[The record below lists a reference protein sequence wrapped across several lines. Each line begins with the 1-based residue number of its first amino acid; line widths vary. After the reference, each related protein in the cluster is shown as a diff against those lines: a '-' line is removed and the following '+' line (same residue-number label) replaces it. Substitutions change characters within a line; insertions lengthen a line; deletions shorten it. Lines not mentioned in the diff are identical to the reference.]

1 VVLFGGAYWDPMLRW
16 IDGTLLAQRLISPE
30 DLRLLT
36 VTDDPAEA
44 VQGVVDRYRRES
56 AHES

>member
-1 VVLFGGAYWDPMLRW
+1 M
-16 IDGTLLAQRLISPE
+16 ISPD

-36 VTDDPAEA
+36 VTDDPVEA
-44 VQGVVDRYRRES
+44 VHGVVDRYRRER

>member
-1 VVLFGGAYWDPMLRW
+1 MLRW
-16 IDGTLLAQRLISPE
+16 IDGTLLAEGMISPE

-44 VQGVVDRYRRES
+44 VHAVVDRYRRGS

>member
-1 VVLFGGAYWDPMLRW
+1 M
-16 IDGTLLAQRLISPE
+16 ISPE

-36 VTDDPAEA
+36 VTDDPADA
-44 VQGVVDRYRRES
+44 VHGVADRYRREG

>member
-1 VVLFGGAYWDPMLRW
+1 MLNW
-16 IDGTLLAQRLISPE
+16 IDGTLLAEGMISPE
-30 DLRLLT
+30 DLRLLA

-44 VQGVVDRYRRES
+44 VHGVVDRFRRES